1 MGYLERAQQGISN
14 RKYGFEYFML
24 LLGIFL
30 TWSAVGNWNWFYN
43 PPYNSVK
50 NPIGY
55 WLGRKAFRL
64 TIFIFGIFLIAG
76 SVWLLMGSK

>member
-1 MGYLERAQQGISN
+1 MERKQVNPMDYLEQAQQDISN
-14 RKYGFEYFML
+14 RKHGFEYFML

-50 NPIGY
+50 IPLAIG
-55 WLGRKAFRL
+55 WGAKHLD
-64 TIFIFGIFLIAG
+64 
-76 SVWLLMGSK
+76 